1 MSTKTTT
8 MGWMTVALLAGA
20 LALPC
25 LAQADRGG
33 GYDRDGGYG
42 YGNQWEHRENR
53 GHRRHHDHGHHGHRG
68 HWDRDRRAVVVRE
81 PVYVEPRPVYAPR
94 WAPPASGVTF
104 ILRSDW

>member
-1 MSTKTTT
+1 MSTKTTA

-20 LALPC
+20 LTLPG

-42 YGNQWEHRENR
+42 YGKQRHHHEHR
-53 GHRRHHDHGHHGHRG
+53 GHRRHHDHGHRG
-68 HWDRDRRAVVVRE
+68 HWDRDRPVVVVRE

-94 WAPPASGVTF
+94 WAPPASGLTV
-104 ILRSDW
+104 ILRNDW

>member
-1 MSTKTTT
+1 MSTKTTA

-20 LALPC
+20 LTLPG

-68 HWDRDRRAVVVRE
+68 HWDRDRRVVVVSGTRL
-81 PVYVEPRPVYAPR
+81 YG
-94 WAPPASGVTF
+94 APPGICAPVDQSRQRPYGH
-104 ILRSDW
+104 IAQ